1 MAGSEGRLLTPPSK
15 GLAAG
20 AGGVAVTAAAWIA
33 AQRYDRHA
41 IRSDPKRQAL
51 FAPLGGERRTV
62 RSADGTEIAVRTFG
76 PEGAPTIVLVH
87 GWTCASPFWKLQVGA
102 LTGERRIVAYDLR
115 GHGHSER
122 AASGDYSLDAFAS
135 DLDAVL
141 SDCVPAGER
150 ALLVGHSLGAMTI
163 VEWAGRVGPEQV
175 DTRASAIVLV
185 NTGVGD
191 LISRSLVVEGIP
203 DSLARLQRLAGEG
216 VLRARAP
223 IPAFSTPISYR
234 VIQHAVVGPDASPAE
249 VAFCER
255 LVLACPA
262 DVRSAC
268 GGTLSKVDL
277 EHALRSLVAPTV
289 VIAGER
295 DRLTPPDHAH
305 EMAESIPNVLDVVE
319 VSGSGHMTPI
329 EFPAATNALIA
340 ELAGARTSLRAAA

>member
-1 MAGSEGRLLTPPSK
+1 MTPPGK
-15 GLAAG
+15 GLVAG
-20 AGGVAVTAAAWIA
+20 VGGVAAAATGWLA
-33 AQRYDRHA
+33 AQRLDRRA
-41 IRSDPKRQAL
+41 IEADPKRSAL
-51 FAPLGGERRTV
+51 FAPLGGNRRTV
-62 RSADGTEIAVRTFG
+62 RSADGTGLAVRTFG
-76 PEGAPTIVLVH
+76 PEGAPSIVFVH
-87 GWTCASPFWKLQVGA
+87 GWTCASPFWKLQVGT
-102 LTGERRIVAYDLR
+102 LSKERRIVAYDLR

-122 AASGDYSLDAFAS
+122 AANGDYSIEAFAA

-141 SDCVPAGER
+141 AACVPAGER

-163 VEWAGRVGPEQV
+163 VGWAGRLSPAQV
-175 DTRASAIVLV
+175 DARASSIVLV

-191 LISRSLVVEGIP
+191 LISRSLVIDGVP

-249 VAFCER
+249 IALCEQ

-268 GGTLSKVDL
+268 GGTLSALDL
-277 EHALRSLVAPTV
+277 QAALGSLVAPTLV
-289 VIAGER
+289 VTGQR
-295 DRLTPPDHAH
+295 DRLTPPEHAH
-305 EMAESIPNVLDVVE
+305 EMAKALPNVLDVVE
-319 VSGSGHMTPI
+319 IPNSGHMTPV

-340 ELAGARTSLRAAA
+340 ELAGAKTSLRAAA